1 MAPRSASAPARAGAR
16 TREAI
21 LDAALAVWSRDR
33 TATLA
38 DVAEVAGVH
47 RSTVHR
53 GFADRAG
60 LVDALVRRCVD
71 EVVAA
76 TRAAELD
83 RGRAAPA
90 VRRTATALLHVG
102 DRIRF
107 LYDDPETARHPAMA
121 LLDAP
126 DSPLAAVVRRAQAE
140 GGVDPGVPPAWVER
154 VVWSL
159 VYAAS
164 EAVQDGVLTTH
175 EALEALQRT
184 LGPGLLSPPQGD
196 PGGRRRGPEAP

>member
-1 MAPRSASAPARAGAR
+1 MPVRARSTSARAR

-33 TATLA
+33 TATVA
-38 DVAEVAGVH
+38 DVAHVAGVH

-53 GFADRAG
+53 SFADRAD

-76 TRAAELD
+76 TRAADVD
-83 RGRAAPA
+83 RGTAAAA

-107 LYDDPETARHPAMA
+107 LYDDPETAQHPAMA
-121 LLDAP
+121 VLDDAE
-126 DSPLAAVVRRAQAE
+126 SPLARAVRRAQAE
-140 GGVDPGVPPAWVER
+140 GGIDPAVSVAWVER
-154 VVWSL
+154 AIWSL
-159 VYAAS
+159 VYAAA
-164 EAVQDGVLTTH
+164 EAVQDGTLTTH
-175 EALEALQRT
+175 EALESLQRT
-184 LGPGLLSPPQGD
+184 LGPGLLVRPDDDVMG
-196 PGGRRRGPEAP
+196 

>member
-1 MAPRSASAPARAGAR
+1 MAVRARSTSARAR

-38 DVAEVAGVH
+38 DVADAAGVH

-53 GFADRAG
+53 SFADRAA

-71 EVVAA
+71 EVAAA
-76 TRAAELD
+76 TRAADLD
-83 RGRAAPA
+83 RGSAAAA
-90 VRRTATALLHVG
+90 VRRTATALFHVG

-121 LLDAP
+121 VLDDAG
-126 DSPLAAVVRRAQAE
+126 SPLARAVRRAQAE
-140 GGVDPGVPPAWVER
+140 GGIDTGVSVAWVER
-154 VVWSL
+154 AIWSL
-159 VYAAS
+159 VYAAA
-164 EAVQDGVLTTH
+164 EAVQDGTLTTH
-175 EALEALQRT
+175 EALASLHRT
-184 LGPGLLSPPQGD
+184 LGPGLLVPPGD
-196 PGGRRRGPEAP
+196 DVMG